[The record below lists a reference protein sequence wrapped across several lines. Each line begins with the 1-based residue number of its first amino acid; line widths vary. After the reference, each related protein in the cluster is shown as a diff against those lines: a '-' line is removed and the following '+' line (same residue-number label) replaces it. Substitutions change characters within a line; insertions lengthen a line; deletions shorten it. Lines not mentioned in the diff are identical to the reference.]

1 VLYKGLIL
9 VCSFDGCKLARE
21 RAVLNSARS
30 KSLFDEEEVM
40 KNRIHCKR
48 PDPFSFLVNETK
60 SGVIFCC

>member
-1 VLYKGLIL
+1 M
-9 VCSFDGCKLARE
+9 
-21 RAVLNSARS
+21 LNSARS